1 MTLYKGDIV
10 KGVIEQVHLKR
21 RVKTRQ
27 QYLFPELDYVP
38 LKGSQANRLVNS
50 LFEIMKSTLERGES
64 ILISRFGKFQVKFKW
79 AGKARNPRTGEMI
92 IVKSRRIVTFRGS
105 PKLRIKINQP

>member
-50 LFEIMKSTLERGES
+50 LFEIMKSTLEQE
-64 ILISRFGKFQVKFKW
+64 K
-79 AGKARNPRTGEMI
+79 
-92 IVKSRRIVTFRGS
+92 
-105 PKLRIKINQP
+105 